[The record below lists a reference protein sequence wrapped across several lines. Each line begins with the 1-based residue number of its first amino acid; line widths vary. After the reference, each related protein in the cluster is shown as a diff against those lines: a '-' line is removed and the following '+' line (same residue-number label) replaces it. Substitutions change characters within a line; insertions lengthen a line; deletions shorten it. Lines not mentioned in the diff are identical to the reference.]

1 MNYSLLYY
9 DICYHKA
16 GQLLQQKINAQI
28 DFDYDLENLDYM
40 DKPIDSRIYL
50 EHLDKIEELTKK
62 LDIVLQTKK
71 NCLKQIILKKTIVY
85 DVPEDCVNYLAKF
98 I

>member
-9 DICYHKA
+9 EICYHKA
-16 GQLLQQKINAQI
+16 GRLLQQKINAQI
-28 DFDYDLENLDYM
+28 DFGYDLENLDYV

-50 EHLDKIEELTKK
+50 EHLEKIEELTKK
-62 LDIVLQTKK
+62 LNIVLQTKK
-71 NCLKQIILKKTIVY
+71 NLLKQIILEKTILY